1 MKTKFTFSILLM
13 ATGLFLIG
21 KAAHTAWILGR
32 IELQGGVIEP
42 RWVPIVCM
50 MFAVGFVLDATGWT
64 IFFLWWRARLA
75 DKTQRPNRAL
85 EWFHLRFR
93 VGRPGGL
100 PWHGLKKFDART
112 AANILLAGRKKS
124 AFADL
129 NDLNPALAEEIV
141 TQAYSGSTANKIFKN
156 LGYSPPESANAR
168 LRYDDVVYTA
178 IWEAVEIYSPKP

>member
-13 ATGLFLIG
+13 SSGLFLLG
-21 KAAHTAWILGR
+21 KAVHTAWILAS
-32 IELQGGVIEP
+32 IEYHGGVTAP
-42 RWVPIVCM
+42 RWVPILCL
-50 MFAVGFVLDATGWT
+50 MFAAGFVLDAIGWALLF
-64 IFFLWWRARLA
+64 IWWRARLA

-93 VGRPGGL
+93 VRRPGGL

-124 AFADL
+124 AFAEL
-129 NDLNPALAEEIV
+129 KDLNPALAEEIV
-141 TQAYSGSTANKIFKN
+141 AQAYAGLPANKIFKN